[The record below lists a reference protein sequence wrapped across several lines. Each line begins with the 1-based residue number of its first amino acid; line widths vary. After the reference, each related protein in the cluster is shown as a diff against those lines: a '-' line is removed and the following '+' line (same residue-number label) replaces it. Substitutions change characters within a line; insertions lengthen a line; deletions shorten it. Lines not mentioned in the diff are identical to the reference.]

1 MSTPVLLRMTAPLR
15 EVFDIPYHDVGPAGE
30 RPRVALIAGI
40 HGNELNGVFVLARL
54 ADLLHCAWR
63 GDHPRYRL
71 KARAVVIPAV
81 NVLGVNTGSRVWPF
95 DRTDINRMF
104 PGNEAGET
112 TQRIAYRVITATRD
126 AYYRV
131 DVHSSSLEFE
141 ELPQV
146 RLYEPNDDERASAFL
161 FGLPAIVERP
171 MNTTFSSTVGHAW
184 RWHGGENFVLQAGQ
198 AGGLQLHHCE
208 RLFNALVSFLLRT
221 GVLEGEPFDEEE
233 DTHLFG
239 LRQTLPLIS
248 ETAGLF
254 VSHLPVGRWVQA
266 SETIGHVYDAF
277 EGVPL
282 TEVRAPVSGLL
293 SGVRRQPLLCEGDLI
308 ARIQTREN
316 LPETV
321 DTYLLGHGQ

>member
-1 MSTPVLLRMTAPLR
+1 MTTPVLLRMTAPLR
-15 EVFDIPYHDVGPAGE
+15 DVFDIPYHDVGPAGE
-30 RPRVALIAGI
+30 RPRVALVAGI

-54 ADLLHCAWR
+54 ADLLHAAWR

-71 KARAVVIPAV
+71 RARAVVIPAV
-81 NVLGVNTGSRVWPF
+81 NVLGVNIGSRVWPF

-131 DVHSSSLEFE
+131 DVHSSSPEFE

-171 MNTTFSSTVGHAW
+171 MNTAFASTVGHAW
-184 RWHGGENFVLQAGQ
+184 RWHGGESFVLQAGQ

-221 GVLEGEPFDEEE
+221 GVLEGEHSDEDE

-248 ETAGLF
+248 ETAGFF
-254 VSHLPVGRWVQA
+254 VSHLPVGRWVQP

-282 TEVRAPVSGLL
+282 TEVRAPVAGLL